1 MNNSKPTEFIHS
13 LKLRFYKQAL
23 SIALLVI
30 FYLWAQNLANG
41 TEDIR
46 ELYIFPVYFFFCA
59 ASLLLFVKFDIRYL
73 PIFESLA
80 YVLCFLYFSSHILFE
95 FHKALFQPEL
105 SMRKFLNW
113 IPVMYG
119 VSFLMYPPRRALQ
132 LSGLFLASIFI
143 SGIGYGFLKFGSAGF
158 ENDLALL
165 IQMYAS
171 GLVYTA
177 LFYIIAA
184 LKDKF
189 TEVDRWARTA
199 TSRADRDSL
208 TKSYSRVK
216 IIEILDSY
224 ISSTSKADPPFS
236 IAFIDVDN
244 FKRIND
250 THGHASGDHVL
261 RRVVEVLDSTLRDN
275 DMLGRMGGDEFL
287 LILPDTNA
295 SQAQMIAKRLQ
306 QNIAHAKFD
315 NVEKVTISIGVATRQ
330 PDDSKEALV
339 ARADAEMYN
348 QKSSLRNV
356 PERQSR

>member
-1 MNNSKPTEFIHS
+1 
-13 LKLRFYKQAL
+13 
-23 SIALLVI
+23 
-30 FYLWAQNLANG
+30 
-41 TEDIR
+41 
-46 ELYIFPVYFFFCA
+46 
-59 ASLLLFVKFDIRYL
+59 LLLFAKYDIRYL

-80 YVLCFLYFSSHILFE
+80 YVLCFLYFSSHVLSE
-95 FHKALFQPEL
+95 LYEALFQPEL

-119 VSFLMYPPRRALQ
+119 VSFLIYPPQRALQ

-143 SGIGYGFLKFGSAGF
+143 PGIGYGFLKLGSAGF
-158 ENDLALL
+158 ENDLTLL

-189 TEVDRWARTA
+189 SEVDRWARIA
-199 TSRADRDSL
+199 TSRADTDSL

-224 ISSTSKADPPFS
+224 VSSTYISDLPFS
-236 IAFIDVDN
+236 IAFIDVDK

-250 THGHASGDHVL
+250 TYGHASGDHVL
-261 RRVVEVLDSTLRDN
+261 RRIVEVLDSTLRDN

-295 SQAQMIAKRLQ
+295 SQAQMIAKRLH

-315 NVEKVTISIGVATRQ
+315 NVEKVTISIGVATKQ
-330 PDDSKEALV
+330 PGDSKEALL